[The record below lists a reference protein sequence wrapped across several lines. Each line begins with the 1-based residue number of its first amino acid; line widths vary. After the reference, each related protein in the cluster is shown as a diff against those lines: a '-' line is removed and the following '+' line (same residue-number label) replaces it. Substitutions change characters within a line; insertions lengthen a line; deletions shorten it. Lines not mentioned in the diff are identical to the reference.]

1 VTLGMPGGDNVTGGG
16 YILMTNTSGQYPGL
30 NNAGRKMN
38 FGLVMKWNKS
48 AKNLQGK
55 VNIIYRGPDGNNYQ
69 IKSNAISS
77 IVVTSVDN
85 TGAAVTKNATY
96 KMATIS
102 TKATLTK
109 LTSSGSVSL
118 GGNLTLTVIAW
129 ESLTDKTGKS
139 DRISVQLAAPGG
151 TGMWFSS
158 NWSGGK
164 TVWQLL
170 NGGKIQAFDTQATA
184 SYITSGESS
193 GDDRKPFADTTFV
206 MKSEYGLNV
215 YPNPFTDK
223 VTFDLRIQTD
233 SRVTLEICNIM
244 GTRIATVFDQ
254 HFNAGDSYR
263 IEYTPENVS
272 SGMLVYRLLLDKKVM
287 FIGKLIHK

>member
-1 VTLGMPGGDNVTGGG
+1 MPGTDNVTGGG
-16 YILMTNTSGQYPGL
+16 NILMTNTSGQYPGL

-38 FGLVMKWNKS
+38 FGLVLKWNKS
-48 AKNLQGK
+48 ARNLQGK
-55 VNIIYRGPDGNNYQ
+55 VNIIYRGTDGNNYQ

-85 TGAAVTKNATY
+85 TGKVVAKNATY

-109 LTSSGSVSL
+109 LTSKGNVSL
-118 GGNLTLTVIAW
+118 GGNLSLTVIAW

-139 DRISVQLAAPGG
+139 DRISVQLAAASGS
-151 TGMWFSS
+151 GMLFST

-170 NGGKIQAFDTQATA
+170 NGGKIQVFDTQKTA
-184 SYITSGESS
+184 SYISTGDSS
-193 GDDRKPFADTTFV
+193 DDHRKPFADTTFIT
-206 MKSEYGLNV
+206 KSEFGLNV

-223 VTFDLRIQTD
+223 VIFDLRMQAD

-244 GTRIATVFDQ
+244 GIRITTVFDQ

-272 SGMLVYRLLLDKKVM
+272 SGMFIYRLLLDGRVA
-287 FIGKLIHK
+287 FTGKLIHK

>member
-1 VTLGMPGGDNVTGGG
+1 
-16 YILMTNTSGQYPGL
+16 
-30 NNAGRKMN
+30 MN

-55 VNIIYRGPDGNNYQ
+55 VNVIYRGPDGNNYQ

-96 KMATIS
+96 KMATVS

-118 GGNLTLTVIAW
+118 GGNLNLTVIAW

-139 DRISVQLAAPGG
+139 DRISVQLAPSSGS
-151 TGMWFSS
+151 GMLFSS

-164 TVWQLL
+164 TLWQLL
-170 NGGKIQAFDTQATA
+170 NGGKIQAFDSQTTT
-184 SYITSGESS
+184 SYVISGESTENH
-193 GDDRKPFADTTFV
+193 RKPLADTTFV
-206 MKSEYGLNV
+206 TKTEFGLNV

-223 VTFDLRIQTD
+223 VSFDLRIQTD
-233 SRVTLEICNIM
+233 SRVTLEICNIV

-254 HFNAGDSYR
+254 HLNAEDSHR

-272 SGMLVYRLLLDKKVM
+272 SGMLIYRILLDGRVA
-287 FIGKLIHK
+287 FIGKLIHE